1 MKRAAI
7 GHAKRHLASARK
19 AIEILA
25 QSGTA
30 SDLQDAWSDFLRHA
44 NTIFSKL
51 EQGAKDKES
60 PSCKGWYDGIKNL
73 RRTDQLFNYLH
84 HARNVDEHGLDPLT
98 QISAPK
104 LSKVSDE
111 YAVPTDRTGKEL
123 LIQIA
128 PGHRLKVAP
137 PTGSQLI
144 PVRDRGVEYQVPSE
158 HLGDAIEVRTVA
170 GLASLAAELDR
181 THNFGS

>member
-51 EQGAKDKES
+51 EQGAKDEES

-73 RRTDQLFNYLH
+73 RRTDQLNYLH
-84 HARNVDEHGLDPLT
+84 HARNVDEHGLDP
-98 QISAPK
+98 AK
-104 LSKVSDE
+104 LN
-111 YAVPTDRTGKEL
+111 R
-123 LIQIA
+123 
-128 PGHRLKVAP
+128 VAE
-137 PTGSQLI
+137 TFKGERRI
-144 PVRDRGVEYQVPSE
+144 RRAD
-158 HLGDAIEVRTVA
+158 
-170 GLASLAAELDR
+170 
-181 THNFGS
+181 